1 MGLRAGTGRLVRP
14 LTSGETVRSGVFLV
28 IGGVVATAY
37 LVLVVGF
44 VQMLRTPGTPTAVGL
59 VLAAVTAVIASTP
72 PFLAPVRTLEVHA
85 TRTFLGVD
93 VPVPVAE
100 PDAATRWRGALWY
113 GVHLVAGAAVL
124 TAVLITV
131 PVTAQLVLSA
141 LGVDGLTG
149 ADGLPRLTALPT
161 AGGALDRVLW
171 AALAVALPVVLAHL
185 VTLCAWGLRLLAPA
199 LLGPSADERVAEL
212 ERAATR
218 LAERNRLARELHD
231 SVGHALT
238 VTTLQAAAAARTL
251 DHDPE
256 GARRSL
262 RAIEL
267 AGRAAMADLDHVLGL
282 LREPAD
288 AAASRAPV
296 PDLGALDRLVAETR
310 EAGAEVVLDV
320 DGDVATVGGATSR
333 EAYRIVQESLTNA
346 LRHAAGQ
353 RVAVHVRV
361 GAGEVE
367 VVVSNP
373 AGGGARERG
382 PGVADAGGV
391 GTSAEV
397 TGGSGRELSGS
408 GQGLVGNGQ
417 GSSRVGQPHD
427 RPAPGVDSRA
437 HVGSGQGLVG
447 MAERVRVLRG
457 DLDVGERDG
466 AWTVHATLPRERA

>member
-1 MGLRAGTGRLVRP
+1 MRAATLVRMGLRAATSRLVRP

-37 LVLVVGF
+37 LTLVVGF
-44 VQMLRTPGTPTAVGL
+44 VQMLRTPGTPTAIGL
-59 VLAAVTAVIASTP
+59 VLAAVTAVIASAP

-93 VPVPVAE
+93 VPVPAAE

-113 GVHLVAGAAVL
+113 GVHLVAGGVVLLAVV
-124 TAVLITV
+124 TGV

-149 ADGLPRLTALPT
+149 ADGLPRLDPFPDP
-161 AGGALDRVLW
+161 GGVLDRVLW
-171 AALAVALPVVLAHL
+171 LALALVLPVVLAHL
-185 VTLCAWGLRLLAPA
+185 VAVCAWGLRLLAPA

-251 DHDPE
+251 HHDPE
-256 GARRSL
+256 AARRSL
-262 RAIEL
+262 TAIEQ

-288 AAASRAPV
+288 GGTSRAPV

-310 EAGAEVVLDV
+310 AAGADV
-320 DGDVATVGGATSR
+320 ALHLDGDVGRVGGAASR
-333 EAYRIVQESLTNA
+333 EAFRIVQESLTNA

-353 RVAVHVRV
+353 AVAVHVRV
-361 GAGEVE
+361 GATEVE
-367 VVVSNP
+367 VRVTNP
-373 AGGGARERG
+373 VAAGAPVGGA
-382 PGVADAGGV
+382 
-391 GTSAEV
+391 
-397 TGGSGRELSGS
+397 
-408 GQGLVGNGQ
+408 
-417 GSSRVGQPHD
+417 
-427 RPAPGVDSRA
+427 GVDARA
-437 HVGSGQGLVG
+437 AGADGAAGDGVVVGSGQGLVG

-457 DLDVGERDG
+457 GFDVGERAG
-466 AWTVHATLPRERA
+466 TWTVHATLPRERA

>member
-44 VQMLRTPGTPTAVGL
+44 VQMLRTPGTPTAVGV
-59 VLAAVTAVIASTP
+59 VLAGVTAVIASTP

-149 ADGLPRLTALPT
+149 ADGLPRLTVMPT

-251 DHDPE
+251 DRDPE
-256 GARRSL
+256 AARRSL
-262 RAIEL
+262 HAIEL

-310 EAGAEVVLDV
+310 EAGAEVVLHV
-320 DGDVATVGGATSR
+320 DGDVTAVGGATSR

-353 RVAVHVRV
+353 RVAVEVRV

-367 VVVSNP
+367 VEVRNP
-373 AGGGARERG
+373 AGGDVRGRG
-382 PGVADAGGV
+382 PGVADAQ
-391 GTSAEV
+391 AH
-397 TGGSGRELSGS
+397 GRAAPADDLG
-408 GQGLVGNGQ
+408 
-417 GSSRVGQPHD
+417 RV
-427 RPAPGVDSRA
+427 
-437 HVGSGQGLVG
+437 VGSGQGLVG

-457 DLDVGERDG
+457 ALDVGERDG
-466 AWTVHATLPRERA
+466 AWTVRATLPRDRA